1 MAEVIRW
8 STGEEMMNTTL
19 ERKTQA
25 YLSRCLA
32 RLPSLHIHM
41 LAHSTALIYTA
52 RDVPEWDGTTGVVLK
67 QQKLF
72 QYILDWFKTQGFIKW
87 CF

>member
-32 RLPSLHIHM
+32 WLSSLHIHM

-52 RDVPEWDGTTGVVLK
+52 KDVPEWHGTTGVVLK
-67 QQKLF
+67 QQRLF
-72 QYILDWFKTQGFIKW
+72 QYIFKF
-87 CF
+87 